1 VHTKDCPKYLQ
12 EDQKVIVGGACEAS
26 ERDHAWSTTESAIEC
41 LEPLYFSNAEE
52 ADTQLWLH
60 AKHSVGERKLIYSP
74 DTDVGL
80 TYTNAVT

>member
-12 EDQKVIVGGACEAS
+12 EDQKVIVGGAS
-26 ERDHAWSTTESAIEC
+26 ERDHATESAIER